1 MHRVGKL
8 FMHRARKI
16 VYAHSRKS
24 KIVYA
29 QSRISKIVY
38 AQSRKSK
45 SFFSKT
51 FRNEEAYKFCQNWNF
66 EMFALQPT
74 SLLKN
79 KD

>member
-8 FMHRARKI
+8 FMHRVRKI

-45 SFFSKT
+45 SFFS
-51 FRNEEAYKFCQNWNF
+51 NEEAYKFCQSWNF